1 MNHPISHSVSN
12 LDLSVVVPCFNENPH
27 VETVLSDWLDELRD
41 LKIQFELILINDGS
55 LDGTGRVLDKLRKDN
70 PEVRVIHQL
79 NMGAVRAYRR
89 GIEASKGRHVLTISA
104 NGRCEPSDFL
114 QLWEQRTSVEMV
126 LAQRT
131 HRLDSLAQRIFSRL
145 SRKLARSFFQISLEE
160 PGIEFR
166 LFLRRPVM
174 EALSQIPSSWENFFW
189 ALTVLSGQV
198 NPSSIAQ
205 ALVPYRHRLE
215 RKSPFQ
221 RKSFIKQAWNHLKEA
236 LLLKWHLKKSSVVLM
251 RRPSLTT

>member
-1 MNHPISHSVSN
+1 MNHPTLHSLSN

-27 VETVLSDWLDELRD
+27 IETVLSDWLTELRD

-55 LDGTGRVLDKLRKDN
+55 LDGTGRILDKLRKDN

-114 QLWEQRTSVEMV
+114 QLWEQRKSVEMV
-126 LAQRT
+126 VAERT
-131 HRLDSLAQRIFSRL
+131 HRLDSLAQRMFGRL
-145 SRKLARSFFQISLEE
+145 SQKLAQSLFQISLEE

-166 LFLRRPVM
+166 LFLRCPVM
-174 EALSQIPSSWENFFW
+174 DALSQVPPGWENFFW
-189 ALTVLSGQV
+189 ALTVILGHT
-198 NPSSIAQ
+198 NPSIIAQ
-205 ALVPYRHRLE
+205 AHVPYRHRIE

-221 RKSFIKQAWNHLKEA
+221 RKSLFKKAWVHLKEA
-236 LLLKWHLKKSSVVLM
+236 LLLKWHLKKPSPSML
-251 RRPSLTT
+251 RRPSPTA